1 MDLHKQF
8 LVVIIETR
16 LLDEVFKAAKLELA
30 QVVSVA
36 LGDII

>member
-8 LVVIIETR
+8 LVVIIKTR

-30 QVVSVA
+30 QIISVA
-36 LGDII
+36 LRDII

>member
-30 QVVSVA
+30 QVVSVT
-36 LGDII
+36 L

>member
-1 MDLHKQF
+1 MDLQKQF

-36 LGDII
+36 L